1 MKEHKKYSPQE
12 LINVW
17 QCPHHI
23 IDDAYSISAI
33 SIDTRHIPLPQTTL
47 FFALKGTNSHGNI
60 YIEDAVNKGVKNIVT
75 DDPSFIISDKAN
87 YFIVE
92 NTLIALQTLAQYHR
106 SLFKDI
112 PIIGITGSNGKTIV
126 KEWLSQMLA
135 DRPHTKSP
143 KSYNSQI
150 GVALSVW
157 ELAEEDTC
165 GIFEAGVSQKGEMIH
180 LANIISPNI
189 GIFTALS
196 DAHDSGFA
204 SMEEKLFEKTTLF
217 KDSEIIIFE
226 EDNKDIAKTIRNTYG
241 DKKLLSWGFS
251 KESTWIVIKN
261 ILKYESYST
270 LEIIHDSIFY
280 TIHVPFSDEASV
292 YNVFSCISAL
302 LSLGEPMTKIITNLN
317 ELKNL
322 PMRLE
327 MKNGRNGSLLINDTY
342 NADLHSFKIA
352 LEFLSQQAGVRDKV
366 VILSDFQQIGI
377 DTELF
382 AQKISYLLELH
393 GVSTLLGVG
402 SSMPIIEKH
411 LSPFILFHKENTTED
426 LLKYLNYWSCD
437 KKVILIKGARK
448 FNLELV
454 FEKLSDQ
461 SHSTQ
466 LETDLK
472 AVENNLKVFKSIISP
487 TTGIIAVIK
496 ASAYGTGSED
506 LALLLE
512 NKKVA
517 YLAVA
522 FADEGVR
529 LRGAGISLPIMIL
542 NPDINS
548 MSTILDHKLEPEV
561 YCLDQIYKIL
571 SHLKLYNQSL
581 DIHLK
586 IDSGMHRLGFDF
598 QELVVLAK
606 ILKSNT
612 QYIKVRTIF
621 SHLTSSEN
629 SEHDKWTHHQIQ
641 EFLKAYDY
649 LTKILD
655 YSIPKHILNSAGIVR
670 FPEYQWDYVRLGLGL
685 YGIPVSTQLEGLERV
700 HTLTSYIIQIKHVKA
715 NETIGYNKKGEI
727 YKDTHIA
734 VINIGY
740 ADGLMRIASLG
751 RFSVSIHG
759 QDYPIIG
766 QICMDLTM
774 VDIGNDI
781 DKIQVGDSVTIF
793 SKHKPIEELAL
804 ACQTIPYEILSR
816 ISERVKRV
824 YTRK

>member
-1 MKEHKKYSPQE
+1 VKEHKKYSPQE
-12 LINVW
+12 IINVW
-17 QCPHHI
+17 QCPHQI
-23 IDDAYSISAI
+23 VDTDYFISAI
-33 SIDTRHIPLPQTTL
+33 SIDTRHIPLPHATL

-60 YIEDAVNKGVKNIVT
+60 YIKDAVNKGVKNIVT
-75 DDPSFIISDKAN
+75 DDSSFIISDNAN
-87 YFIVE
+87 YYIVE
-92 NTLIALQTLAQYHR
+92 NPLSALQALAQYHR
-106 SLFKDI
+106 YFFKDI

-157 ELAEEDTC
+157 ELSDEDTC
-165 GIFEAGVSQKGEMIH
+165 GIFEAGVSQKGEMVN
-180 LANIISPNI
+180 LANMISPNI

-204 SMEEKLFEKTTLF
+204 SVQEKLIEKTSLF
-217 KDSEIIIFE
+217 KNSEIIIFE
-226 EDNKDIAKTIRNTYG
+226 EDNNEVATMIRNTYK

-251 KESTWIVIKN
+251 ESASWIVIKN
-261 ILKYESYST
+261 ISKYETYSS
-270 LEIIHDSIFY
+270 LEIVHDNNFY
-280 TIHVPFSDEASV
+280 TINVPFSDEASIH
-292 YNVFSCISAL
+292 NVFSCISAL
-302 LSLGEPMTKIITNLN
+302 LSIGESMTKIIIHLS

-327 MKNGRNGSLLINDTY
+327 MKNGRSGSLLINDTY

-377 DTELF
+377 ETELF

-393 GVSTLLGVG
+393 GVSSLLGVG
-402 SSMPIIEKH
+402 SSMPIIEKY

-426 LLKYLNYWSCD
+426 LLKYLDHWSCD

-448 FNLELV
+448 FNLEFV

-472 AVENNLKVFKSIISP
+472 AVENNLKLFK
-487 TTGIIAVIK
+487 TYVKNDTGIIAVIK

-522 FADEGVR
+522 FADEGVK
-529 LRGAGISLPIMIL
+529 LRAAGISLPIMIL

-548 MSTILDHKLEPEV
+548 LPTIIDNRLEPEI
-561 YCLDQIYKIL
+561 YCLNQLSKII

-581 DIHLK
+581 QIHLK
-586 IDSGMHRLGFDF
+586 IDTGMHRLGLVFD
-598 QELVVLAK
+598 ELEELSA
-606 ILKSNT
+606 ILKSNK
-612 QYIKVRTIF
+612 QHIKVGTIF

-629 SEHDKWTHHQIQ
+629 SEHDNWTHSQVEDFI
-641 EFLKAYDY
+641 KTYTY
-649 LTKILD
+649 LTEVLGHP
-655 YSIPKHILNSAGIVR
+655 IPKHILNSAGIIR
-670 FPEYQWDYVRLGLGL
+670 FPEYHWDYVRLGLGL
-685 YGIPVSTQLEGLERV
+685 YGISGFTSLDGLERV
-700 HTLTSYIIQIKHVKA
+700 HALTSYVLQIKHVKST
-715 NETIGYNKKGEI
+715 ETIGYNKEGTPKQ
-727 YKDTHIA
+727 DTHIA

-740 ADGLMRIASLG
+740 ADGLIRNAGLG
-751 RFSVSIHG
+751 RFSVTIHG
-759 QDYPIIG
+759 KDYPTIG

-774 VDIGNDI
+774 IDIGQDI
-781 DKIQVGDSVTIF
+781 DRIHIGDPVTIF
-793 SKHKPIEELAL
+793 GKEKPIEQLAD

-824 YTRK
+824 YTRR